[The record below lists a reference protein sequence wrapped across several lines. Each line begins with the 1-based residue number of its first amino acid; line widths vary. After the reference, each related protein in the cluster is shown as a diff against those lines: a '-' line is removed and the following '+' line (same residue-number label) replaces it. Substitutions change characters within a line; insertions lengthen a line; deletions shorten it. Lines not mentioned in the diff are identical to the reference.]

1 MPIYAVPGNIT
12 SSKSE
17 GTNSLIASM
26 QGICIL
32 EPKTIISELGLQE
45 KKTSRVQLSMNES
58 LITEALKSEERT
70 IDELSEIT
78 HLAIAKLSSL
88 LTSLEIKGIIK
99 RMPGGIYTLA

>member
-1 MPIYAVPGNIT
+1 
-12 SSKSE
+12 
-17 GTNSLIASM
+17 
-26 QGICIL
+26 
-32 EPKTIISELGLQE
+32 
-45 KKTSRVQLSMNES
+45 MNES